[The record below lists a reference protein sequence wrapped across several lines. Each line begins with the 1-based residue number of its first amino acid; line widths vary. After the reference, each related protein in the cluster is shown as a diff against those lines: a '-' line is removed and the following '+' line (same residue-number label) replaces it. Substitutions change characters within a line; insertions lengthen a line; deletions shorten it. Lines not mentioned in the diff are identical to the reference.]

1 MKMKR
6 YAYTLA
12 ECDMNAELHEFIDAK
27 DIADAYGKVLA
38 VTAKLNK
45 KNPDYV
51 WSIKS
56 IENAYF
62 AGAEY
67 EIEYAG

>member
-1 MKMKR
+1 MKR

-38 VTAKLNK
+38 DTAKLNK
-45 KNPDYV
+45 QNPDYV
-51 WSIKS
+51 
-56 IENAYF
+56 
-62 AGAEY
+62 
-67 EIEYAG
+67 

>member
-1 MKMKR
+1 MKR
-6 YAYTLA
+6 YAYTLT

-45 KNPDYV
+45 KNSDYV
-51 WSIKS
+51 WSQQT
-56 IENAYF
+56 
-62 AGAEY
+62 
-67 EIEYAG
+67 

>member
-1 MKMKR
+1 MKR
-6 YAYTLA
+6 YAYILA

-38 VTAKLNK
+38 VIAKLNK
-45 KNPDYV
+45 KNSDYV

-67 EIEYAG
+67 EIESAS

>member
-1 MKMKR
+1 MKR
-6 YAYTLA
+6 YAYTLT

-38 VTAKLNK
+38 VIAKLNK

-51 WSIKS
+51 
-56 IENAYF
+56 
-62 AGAEY
+62 
-67 EIEYAG
+67 

>member
-6 YAYTLA
+6 YAYILA

-38 VTAKLNK
+38 VIAKLNK
-45 KNPDYV
+45 KNSDYV

-67 EIEYAG
+67 EIESAS

>member
-1 MKMKR
+1 MKR

-38 VTAKLNK
+38 VISKLNK

-67 EIEYAG
+67 EIESAG

>member
-1 MKMKR
+1 MKR

-38 VTAKLNK
+38 VIAKLNK

-67 EIEYAG
+67 EIESAS

>member
-1 MKMKR
+1 MKG

-12 ECDMNAELHEFIDAK
+12 ESDMNAELHEFIDAK

-45 KNPDYV
+45 KNSDYV

-62 AGAEY
+62 ASVEYDAES
-67 EIEYAG
+67 AS